1 MQEQTKNH
9 RLIIDNKK
17 SVEMT
22 GVESV
27 LSFND
32 TKIVLALVGGGKV
45 TATGSGLKIVGFS
58 KADGTFL
65 ATGEIAGVAYGAK
78 SLMQKFFR

>member
-1 MQEQTKNH
+1 
-9 RLIIDNKK
+9 
-17 SVEMT
+17 
-22 GVESV
+22 
-27 LSFND
+27 
-32 TKIVLALVGGGKV
+32 VGGGKV